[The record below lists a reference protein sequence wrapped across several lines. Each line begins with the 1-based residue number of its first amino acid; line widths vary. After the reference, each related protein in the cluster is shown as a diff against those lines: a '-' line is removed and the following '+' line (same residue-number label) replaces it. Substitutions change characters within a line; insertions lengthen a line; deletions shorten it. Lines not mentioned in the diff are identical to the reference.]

1 MNAIVQFNP
10 TQAPAFAVAKAG
22 ERSELAKALTGGGD
36 LGKRISIKG
45 GTFRLID
52 GGKEV
57 ARIEERYLDIVL
69 VKAAPKVSR
78 MFYLGKWD
86 PDNPAPPTC
95 WSQNGDVPSE
105 DAEEP
110 QASRCSECPQN
121 IAGSGQGQ
129 SRACRYQQRL
139 AVVLA
144 NDQEGDVLQLALP
157 ATSIFGK
164 AEGDQRPLQ
173 EYARHLDVNKIA
185 PDMVVTRMKFNTDEE
200 FPKVFFKPMRWLTD
214 EEYEGIQAQALTP
227 EALKAVTLTVAK
239 MDGVAAAPA
248 ELAGKPPAAK
258 AKPAPVVEEPQ
269 EDDEPPAPPPKSK
282 KAAPEAEA
290 PAPAPKRTR
299 GPNKPKA
306 EAAAPAAQ
314 AEEPDEPAVRTPA
327 PKQPVAGNTA
337 KLASVVSDWDDEE

>member
-22 ERSELAKALTGGGD
+22 ERSELAKALAGGGNF
-36 LGKRISIKG
+36 GRRISIKG

-52 GGKEV
+52 AGKEV

-78 MFYLGKWD
+78 VFYEGKWD
-86 PDNPAPPTC
+86 PDNMVPPTC
-95 WSQNGDVPSE
+95 WSQNGDVPSDE
-105 DAEEP
+105 SAEK
-110 QASRCSECPQN
+110 QATRCAECPQN
-121 IAGSGQGQ
+121 ISGSGQGQ

-214 EEYEGIQAQALTP
+214 DEYEGIQAQALTP
-227 EALKAVTLTVAK
+227 EAEAAVTMTVAK
-239 MDGVAAAPA
+239 MDGVVAAPA
-248 ELAGKPPAAK
+248 ELAGKAPIAK
-258 AKPAPVVEEPQ
+258 AKPAPVAQ
-269 EDDEPPAPPPKSK
+269 DEDDEPPAPAPKSK
-282 KAAPEAEA
+282 QVAPEAEA

-299 GPNKPKA
+299 GPNKPK
-306 EAAAPAAQ
+306 PAAQ
-314 AEEPDEPAVRTPA
+314 EPAEPAEEPEEPALRTPP

-337 KLASVVSDWDDEE
+337 KLASVVDAWDDED

>member
-22 ERSELAKALTGGGD
+22 ERSELAKALAGGGD
-36 LGKRISIKG
+36 FGKRISIKG

-52 GGKEV
+52 AGKEV

-78 MFYLGKWD
+78 VFTLAKWD
-86 PDNPAPPTC
+86 PDNPSAPDC
-95 WSQNGDVPSE
+95 WSQNGDVPSPE
-105 DAEEP
+105 SSLP
-110 QASRCSECPQN
+110 QATRCTECPQN
-121 IAGSGQGQ
+121 ISGSGQGQ

-214 EEYEGIQAQALTP
+214 DEYEGIQAQALTP
-227 EALKAVTLTVAK
+227 EAEKAVTMTVAK
-239 MDGVAAAPA
+239 MDGVVAAPA

-258 AKPAPVVEEPQ
+258 AKPAPVVQ
-269 EDDEPPAPPPKSK
+269 DEDDEPPAPAPKAK
-282 KAAPEAEA
+282 QAAPEAEA

-299 GPNKPKA
+299 GPNKPKP
-306 EAAAPAAQ
+306 EAQAPAAEP
-314 AEEPDEPAVRTPA
+314 AEEPEEPAVRTPA
-327 PKQPVAGNTA
+327 PKQPVAGNTS
-337 KLASVVSDWDDEE
+337 KLANVVDAWDDED